1 MTTADSNH
9 VSAPSPGQPHGT
21 ALCQPVDRPSV
32 RCRLPRSSRALTLT
46 ASLCAAVV
54 GTALAAPTE
63 AQAAIPRVLREGTRP
78 MAFLLGLGPSW
89 GVGGSRWY
97 YGDYNNGRGYGW
109 GRYGGNFKLTQ
120 EFMGHFSGNASGPA
134 LGVILNETFNGPYFG
149 FAIAPKFTYDI
160 RVKQG
165 LGLYVSP
172 SVSLGYSLTHYRPYF
187 YEGYFAGSNYHAANL
202 QFGVAVKLMLDDR
215 WLVFAQVPN
224 FDFLIG
230 PGGYYLNVYYGG
242 GGCPPGYGCGAF
254 FRAKLV
260 VMFGGGVAF

>member
-1 MTTADSNH
+1 MTTADSTNA
-9 VSAPSPGQPHGT
+9 SAPSPGQPHGT
-21 ALCQPVDRPSV
+21 APR
-32 RCRLPRSSRALTLT
+32 RRRRLPRSSRALTLA

-54 GTALAAPTE
+54 GTALAAPT
-63 AQAAIPRVLREGTRP
+63 QAAIPRVLREGTRP

-97 YGDYNNGRGYGW
+97 YGDNFGRNYGGW

-120 EFMGHFSGNASGPA
+120 EFMGHFSGNAAGPA

-165 LGLYVSP
+165 LGLYISP

-187 YEGYFAGSNYHAANL
+187 YEGNYAGANYHAANL

-230 PGGYYLNVYYGG
+230 PGGYYNGG
-242 GGCPPGYGCGAF
+242 NGCGPGYNCGTYFNARLDF
-254 FRAKLV
+254 IL
-260 VMFGGGVAF
+260 GGGVTF